1 MSQAAK
7 PEPQPEPKKRRR
19 RARVEPEVPLGSLSQ
34 PLAVPAGTKTCAACE
49 SSTLTRVPMRLGSG
63 ESVTFVSCQDCE
75 ERVWVT
81 SDGELLDVSE
91 VLGRADR
98 K

>member
-1 MSQAAK
+1 MADAQ
-7 PEPQPEPKKRRR
+7 EPAPKKRRR
-19 RARVEPEVPLGSLSQ
+19 RKNVEPEVPLGSLSQ
-34 PLAVPAGTKTCAACE
+34 PLSVPEGTKACRHCG
-49 SSTLTRVPMRLGSG
+49 STTLTRVPLTLGSG
-63 ESVTFVSCQDCE
+63 EDVTFVSCQDCE

-81 SDGELLDVSE
+81 PSGELLDMAE

>member
-1 MSQAAK
+1 MAEEQA
-7 PEPQPEPKKRRR
+7 PEPKKRRR

-34 PLAVPAGTKTCAACE
+34 PLSVPEGTKVCGQCGSA
-49 SSTLTRVPMRLGSG
+49 TLTRVPMKLGNG
-63 ESVTFVSCQDCE
+63 EAVTFVSCQDCE

-81 SDGELLDVSE
+81 APGERLEVAE
-91 VLGRADR
+91 VLARADR